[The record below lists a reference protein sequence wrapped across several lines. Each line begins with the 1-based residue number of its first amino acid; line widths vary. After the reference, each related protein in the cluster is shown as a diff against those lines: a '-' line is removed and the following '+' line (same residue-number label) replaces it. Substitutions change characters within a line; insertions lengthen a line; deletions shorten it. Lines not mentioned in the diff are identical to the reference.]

1 MTEQACV
8 EGADFAPANFQAAI
22 PVRLVGDHATAELPG
37 VGSVRASGPG
47 CVATLARQ
55 LLASG
60 IDADKQLAI
69 FQRGDCIGKASKVGN
84 RPPSLK
90 EN

>member
-22 PVRLVGDHATAELPG
+22 PVRLVGDHATAGLSG

-47 CVATLARQ
+47 CVATLARH
-55 LLASG
+55 LLVSG
-60 IDADKQLAI
+60 IDADSSWQYFNAAI
-69 FQRGDCIGKASKVGN
+69 ASGKFQVGN

>member
-8 EGADFAPANFQAAI
+8 EGADFAPVRPSRAAI
-22 PVRLVGDHATAELPG
+22 PVRLVGDHATAELPD

-47 CVATLARQ
+47 CVATLARH

-60 IDADKQLAI
+60 IEADKQLAI
-69 FQRGDCIGKASKVGN
+69 FQRGDCIGKVSKVGN
-84 RPPSLK
+84 RPPS
-90 EN
+90 